1 MMTEDQ
7 KRVLRIGKLDTVM
20 NVGNELA
27 RLYRHAR
34 KGKIETIE
42 AFRLSGVLNA
52 LRQCL
57 EASAIEQRIAELEA
71 TIMGRA
77 VSKPKLVSLEDYR
90 SDKQHDPQAS

>member
-7 KRVLRIGKLDTVM
+7 KRVLRIGKLDSVM

-34 KGKIETIE
+34 KGKIDTIE

-57 EASAIEQRIAELEA
+57 EASAIEQRIAELETA
-71 TIMGRA
+71 ILGREA
-77 VSKPKLVSLEDYR
+77 SKPKLVSLENYR
-90 SDKQHDPQAS
+90 NDKQHDPQAS

>member
-20 NVGNELA
+20 NVGNELG

-42 AFRLSGVLNA
+42 AFRLAGVLNA

-71 TIMGRA
+71 AVMGRTA
-77 VSKPKLVSLEDYR
+77 LKLVSLEEHR
-90 SDKQHDPQAS
+90 RGQRDPQAS

>member
-1 MMTEDQ
+1 MTETE
-7 KRVLRIGKLDTVM
+7 KHALRIGKLDTVM

-42 AFRLSGVLNA
+42 AFRLAGVLNV

-71 TIMGRA
+71 TIIRRPPLK
-77 VSKPKLVSLEDYR
+77 VVSLE
-90 SDKQHDPQAS
+90 QHRHDQRDPQAS

>member
-42 AFRLSGVLNA
+42 AFRLAGVLNA

-57 EASAIEQRIAELEA
+57 ETSAIEQRIAELEA
-71 TIMGRA
+71 TVMGRPA
-77 VSKPKLVSLEDYR
+77 LKLVSLEEHR
-90 SDKQHDPQAS
+90 RGQGDPQAS